1 MQIDRA
7 ESGTQSDKDIGGFQD
22 KTTMPR
28 WDLYL
33 LLDRSSIIV
42 LSRARGGI
50 AIWYNLLPGAD
61 VLGNDISW

>member
-33 LLDRSSIIV
+33 LDSSIIV
-42 LSRARGGI
+42 LSQARGGI
-50 AIWYNLLPGAD
+50 AIGYNWLPGAD
-61 VLGNDISW
+61 VLGNDISL